1 MTKTLSKE
9 EKLRLK
15 SNSESMSDVMKI
27 WNEIKL
33 IQDAQKVEFK
43 DYPYGLTIDFYNKH
57 QNYLSLLLTE
67 YFEQLEFI
75 EKMIDAQNTKYKME
89 N

>member
-1 MTKTLSKE
+1 MTKILCKE
-9 EKLRLK
+9 EKLKLK

-57 QNYLSLLLTE
+57 QNHLSLLLTE
-67 YFEQLEFI
+67 NFEQLDFI
-75 EKMIDAQNTKYKME
+75 EKMIDAQSIKYKME